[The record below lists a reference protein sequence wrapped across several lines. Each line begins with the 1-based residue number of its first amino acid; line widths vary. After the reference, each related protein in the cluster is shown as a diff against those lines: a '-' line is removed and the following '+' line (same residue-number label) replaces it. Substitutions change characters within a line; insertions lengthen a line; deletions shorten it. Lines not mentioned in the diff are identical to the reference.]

1 MASSSQHAM
10 GGPCAG
16 TWRTTPTRQAR
27 LLLRTPRRYRAAFA
41 RRILRQIGESSG
53 GHSEGQE
60 EEVIEDGD
68 FERENNDSWEA
79 IAKVRE
85 DRVRTSNG
93 RTATVNP
100 GH

>member
-1 MASSSQHAM
+1 MADDTY
-10 GGPCAG
+10 AG
-16 TWRTTPTRQAR
+16 TWQAR
-27 LLLRTPRRYRAAFA
+27 LLLRTPRRCQAAFA

-53 GHSEGQE
+53 EHSVGQE

-68 FERENNDSWEA
+68 FAWEDNDLWEA

-93 RTATVNP
+93 RTVTANP